1 MILDVWG
8 YYRTHFEWNQ
18 KLMKITVEIAS
29 SVIYLFFLAPRS
41 VLLFPHMFL
50 LYWCHHLKCNFTI
63 NLISRHAVWE
73 RKRKQIT
80 FTSLDRSPWNLED
93 AFMSPVCVITTSPPK
108 KHTHTYTHFAHTSFG
123 LISFQNGRLHS
134 YALHQNRDGPFASLS
149 LNLNPDTKT
158 LARLLRLDY
167 KNLFNP

>member
-80 FTSLDRSPWNLED
+80 FTSLDRSYASAT
-93 AFMSPVCVITTSPPK
+93 AFSDSLWR
-108 KHTHTYTHFAHTSFG
+108 HHF
-123 LISFQNGRLHS
+123 
-134 YALHQNRDGPFASLS
+134 YARMATCHLLS
-149 LNLNPDTKT
+149 LQTPAHVTCDMHNHKQDERQPEN
-158 LARLLRLDY
+158 
-167 KNLFNP
+167 KNMSQEINGTEVQIW